1 MPCHGPKYPYPNSHD
16 NLCPSPDVRREYTSA
31 GDGLQCLVCA
41 ELNEKAKATKATKT
55 TTGAATVVPGK
66 STGANKENVKF

>member
-16 NLCPSPDVRREYTSA
+16 NLCPDPDVRREYTSA

-41 ELNEKAKATKATKT
+41 ELKEKAKTTKATKATT
-55 TTGAATVVPGK
+55 ATETVAAGK
-66 STGANKENVKF
+66 SAGAKKENVKF